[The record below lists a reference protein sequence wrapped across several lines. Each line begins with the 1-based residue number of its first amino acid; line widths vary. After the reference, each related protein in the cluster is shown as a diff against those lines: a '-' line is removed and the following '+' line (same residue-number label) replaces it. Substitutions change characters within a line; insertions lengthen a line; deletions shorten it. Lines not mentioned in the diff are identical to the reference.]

1 MFTTCNYF
9 NYFHVVRVGRPVT
22 KLLWIVHD
30 MAEKK
35 LLKGGPDELVDFALK
50 HKSFA
55 LSYNL
60 ADLILTEGGKIKEKS
75 FSNY

>member
-1 MFTTCNYF
+1 M
-9 NYFHVVRVGRPVT
+9 T
-22 KLLWIVHD
+22 KLHD

-35 LLKGGPDELVDFALK
+35 LLIGGPNELVDFALK

-75 FSNY
+75 FSNF